1 MKNLHIMI
9 QSKHK
14 FSILLA
20 FLFTVS
26 ISYAQVINKVEL
38 NYDGSTISDATQT
51 SWFAPEVTASQSG
64 GALMLDVASMPDDDT
79 IYMIELTETVDISE
93 DPNIFA
99 KIESDAQLKYMG
111 VILEDINGN
120 LTTGNTGSDQ
130 FFLPGK
136 ADTSYYLSF
145 SDGSNNQASV
155 QDELTANGVDSTQIK
170 KILFVNNSGAEFTG
184 KIWFKYLQLGTED
197 TFNGAV
203 KTDSTLILPFDGKRM
218 FGNGLAGIGMDSWM
232 KVGIVQD
239 DVLHISL
246 NERLDQH
253 SYMTVFIFDP
263 LLDLSK
269 DNAVF
274 DLKMKS
280 DVEVQLLFRFED
292 INGQRVDLVDVV
304 PELTNDF
311 QLYRFDVNNRF
322 SSNPDFDASQIKEF
336 HIRKISA
343 ENVNGTVTIDDL
355 NIGVPYFDRY
365 ENMYEGIEIS
375 DMTQTSTF
383 APEVAASQ
391 LNGMLELDITNLADQ
406 DTFYMIEFDRPLDIS
421 ADPNI
426 WIKIKSDAEMQ
437 NMGVRLVDA
446 EGNYTT
452 GKTTDEIMHLP
463 GISDKFLNY
472 SFSAGSNTQMGI
484 QTEMTTNNV
493 DSTQIKK
500 LIFFNN
506 SEAAFSGKIWFD
518 YLRFSTADTDNGVV
532 LTDTAFYAPFDGE
545 RTFGNGL
552 KAVAMDSKAKIG
564 IAQDD
569 VLHVSMM
576 EELGEH
582 SYLTVFVFDDTLD
595 LSNGNSNMMFKM
607 KADIEVDILLR
618 YEDFNGE
625 RVDLH
630 NFVPEISDTFITYAF
645 DVNHRFTSNPSF
657 KPDQIK
663 EFHFRKLSSDAVN
676 GNLVIDDFQLGVRD
690 IDAPEAPAGL
700 TISEVT
706 DTTALLEWEMPTDD
720 FGVHEYNIYANGEL
734 IDNARYPGIRLI
746 DLDGTLTF
754 SVTALDRA
762 GNESAFSN
770 EVTETFTATNIQQLL
785 SEDDIKIYPN
795 PVSNSINIKSRFPIQ
810 IIKVYTVSGK
820 EKIVYHSES
829 KNVLEV
835 KLNTFSLN
843 KGLHIM
849 KVQTSEGTLIKK
861 IVKE

>member
-1 MKNLHIMI
+1 MKKVNKMMQKQLR
-9 QSKHK
+9 
-14 FSILLA
+14 FSTLIA
-20 FLFTVS
+20 FLFVFGLTN
-26 ISYAQVINKVEL
+26 AQVNKKIEL
-38 NYDGSTISDATQT
+38 NYDGGSISDASQT
-51 SWFAPEVTASQSG
+51 SWFAPEVTANQAG
-64 GALMLDVASMPDDDT
+64 GTLTLDVASIPDNDT
-79 IYMIELTETVDISE
+79 IYMIELTEIIDISG

-99 KIESDAQLKYMG
+99 KIGSDAQLKYMG

-120 LTTGNTGSDQ
+120 KTQGNTGTDQ

-136 ADTSYYLSF
+136 VDTSYYLSF

-155 QDELTANGVDSTQIK
+155 QDELTANGVDSTKIK
-170 KILFVNNSGAEFTG
+170 KILFINHSGGDYTG
-184 KIWFKYLQLGTED
+184 SIWFKYLQLGTEATD
-197 TFNGAV
+197 NGIV
-203 KTDSTLILPFDGKRM
+203 KTDSTIRMPFNGKRM

-239 DVLHISL
+239 EVLNISL
-246 NERLDQH
+246 NERLGEH

-280 DVEVQLLFRFED
+280 NVEVQLLFRFED
-292 INGQRVDLVDVV
+292 VNGQRVDLVDVV
-304 PELTNDF
+304 PELTEEF
-311 QLYRFDVNNRF
+311 KLYHFDVNNRL

-343 ENVNGTVTIDDL
+343 DAVNGTVTIDDL
-355 NIGVPYFDRY
+355 NLGVAYFDRY
-365 ENMYEGIEIS
+365 ENSYDGIEIS
-375 DMTQTSTF
+375 DMTQTSIF

-437 NMGVRLVDA
+437 NMGVRVVDNM
-446 EGNYTT
+446 GNYTT

-463 GISDKFLNY
+463 GVSDKFLNY
-472 SFSAGSNTQMGI
+472 SFSEGSNTQMGI
-484 QTEMTTNNV
+484 QTEMTANGV

-506 SEAAFSGKIWFD
+506 SEAAFTGKIWID

-532 LTDTAFYAPFDGE
+532 LTDTSFYAPFDGE

-595 LSNGNSNMMFKM
+595 LSGGNSTVMLKM

-618 YEDFNGE
+618 YEDYNGE

-630 NFVPEISDTFITYAF
+630 NFVPEISDTFVTYAF

-663 EFHFRKLSSDAVN
+663 EFHFRKLSSDPVN
-676 GNLVIDDFQLGVRD
+676 GNLVIDDFQLGFPD
-690 IDAPEAPAGL
+690 LEAPAAPSGL
-700 TISEVT
+700 TISEIT
-706 DTTALLEWEMPTDD
+706 DTTALLEWEIPADNY
-720 FGVHEYNIYANGEL
+720 GVHEYNIYANGEL
-734 IDNARYPGIRLI
+734 IDNARYPAIRLI

-762 GNESAFSN
+762 GNESGFSN
-770 EVTETFTATNIQQLL
+770 EVTETFTATDIENALSSADIQT
-785 SEDDIKIYPN
+785 YPN
-795 PVSNSINIKSRFPIQ
+795 PVSTSISVKSKYSIH
-810 IIKVYTVSGK
+810 IIEIFTVSGN
-820 EKIVYHSES
+820 EEIIYQPGDNSREIT
-829 KNVLEV
+829 
-835 KLNTFSLN
+835 LNTTSLN
-843 KGLHIM
+843 KGLYIM
-849 KVQTSEGTLIKK
+849 KIHTSKGILIKK
-861 IVKE
+861 LVKE